1 MITSSASVLILM
13 VLLLSIIVQGLP
25 AITSSSHFFT
35 NPPAPEATEA
45 GIGPSLQGSIW
56 VCCGCAL
63 FCLPLGIGTAI
74 FLEEFKPTNRWLRR
88 LSSLLQLNI
97 SNLAGVPS
105 IVYGILGL
113 TAFATMFG
121 VFGSD
126 ADPWFEIGTTYK
138 RQYLTEGME
147 VVFLP
152 VEDRDS
158 IPALTDGMVAYK
170 SDGSEVN
177 LNVIGPDDDFPDD
190 DATMAVSVLS
200 DAEGGINA
208 NQAWYS
214 FRLPFGRSVLA
225 ASLTLMLVILP
236 VIIISTQE
244 ALRAVPSSLRQA
256 AQGLGCTPWQ
266 VISNVSLPAAV
277 PGIMTGAILAMSR
290 AIGEAAPI
298 LMLAGIVYITQGP
311 KHLMDDFSVLPIQIY
326 YWAGLPINPNATLNF
341 QHIAAG
347 GIIVLLGILFAFN
360 SIAVLIRQLA
370 TKRLT

>member
-1 MITSSASVLILM
+1 M
-13 VLLLSIIVQGLP
+13 VLLLSIIVQGVP
-25 AITSSSHFFT
+25 ALTSSDHFFT
-35 NPPAPEATEA
+35 NPPAPDAEEA
-45 GIGPSLQGSIW
+45 GIGPALQGSIW
-56 VCCGCAL
+56 VCIGCAL

-74 FLEEFKPTNRWLRR
+74 FLEEFKPTNPWLQR

-138 RQYLTEGME
+138 RQFLTEAMEPE

-152 VEDRDS
+152 VKDRDTVPTLS
-158 IPALTDGMVAYK
+158 DGMIAYN
-170 SDGSEVN
+170 SDGSEVT

-190 DATMAVSVLS
+190 EATLATSVLS
-200 DAEGGINA
+200 DAEGGIIA
-208 NQAWYS
+208 DQAWYS

-326 YWAGLPINPNATLNF
+326 YWAGLPINPDDTLNF

-360 SIAVLIRQLA
+360 SVAVLIRLLA
-370 TKRLT
+370 QKRLT